1 MNRSPSSPPA
11 SASLLLLVSAFLLA
25 GLVGLTRLATDPLA
39 VDVSAQAAATI
50 ASDRP
55 DYAPGETVTLTG
67 SGWTPGET
75 VTIVLH
81 RQPLLHPDTVLT
93 AVADAGGT
101 ITHSSFAPALDEDGV
116 TFFVTATGS
125 VSGLQATTTFDARA
139 KRISWVGA
147 VSTDWNTAANW
158 SSGTVPDN
166 GDDLT
171 IPANVPSA
179 RYPVVNSTAFAK
191 SITLTAGAGLA
202 PTLTMTGGTLSV
214 SGALELNGGARVI
227 QSGGVIDV
235 FDFDSKAASSSTF
248 TQLGGTFRLRHNFT
262 NLGVF
267 DSTGGTIEFAGA
279 GAGANAFDAPG
290 RNQFNNVVVNSGVN
304 TDFSSKADAQILVAG
319 DWTMNGTADLITRNT
334 RVTFN
339 GNGAQTIGGAQQT
352 TFRNL
357 FVDKTAGTSV
367 TLARSALVTNGD
379 VIVVSGTLDLA
390 TFTLNRSAPGGEI
403 GVVTGAFLKIG
414 GTNSFPLN
422 YAIHSFNPTSTVDY
436 YGTSQTVTA
445 ETYGHL
451 NLSTSGTKT
460 MPATPTTI
468 LGNFTMSGTASAT
481 AAANLTVNGNFT
493 LGPGTTFGA
502 ASSSHIV
509 RANFSNS
516 GTFTAGTSTFT
527 FNGTGTQT
535 IGGSNST
542 TFNSL
547 NIDNAGGVVL
557 SGVNTTV
564 NGTLTFTSGNVTTGP
579 RFIATSATGSVTR
592 TSGHVVGNF
601 QKFVATGA
609 PTLTYE
615 IGDSGAYTP
624 VTVIFGSVSGAG
636 TLTGSTTPSDHP
648 NTGSS
653 PVDRLKSVNR
663 YWTFTNSGL
672 SFTNYSATFNF
683 VAADLDGGANTGR
696 LHRRQVLRRRHGR
709 RRPLERGHLRPRRS
723 SASRAS
729 VISRSVSRRI
739 SRRSAPAPIR
749 PTRPSRRAAPPRR
762 PTRSPSRPMA

>member
-1 MNRSPSSPPA
+1 M
-11 SASLLLLVSAFLLA
+11 
-25 GLVGLTRLATDPLA
+25 
-39 VDVSAQAAATI
+39 
-50 ASDRP
+50 
-55 DYAPGETVTLTG
+55 
-67 SGWTPGET
+67 
-75 VTIVLH
+75 
-81 RQPLLHPDTVLT
+81 
-93 AVADAGGT
+93 
-101 ITHSSFAPALDEDGV
+101 

-125 VSGLQATTTFDARA
+125 QSGLQATTTFDARA
-139 KRISWVGA
+139 KKISWAGA

-158 SSGTVPDN
+158 NSSGPCPPAATT
-166 GDDLT
+166 LT

-202 PTLTMTGGTLSV
+202 PTLTITGGTLSV
-214 SGALELNGGARVI
+214 SGVLELNGGARVI

-235 FDFDSKAASSSTF
+235 IDFDSKAASSTF
-248 TQLGGTFRLRHNFT
+248 TQSGGTFRLHQNFT
-262 NLGVF
+262 NSGVF
-267 DSTGGTIEFAGA
+267 DSTGGTIVFAGA
-279 GAGANAFDAPG
+279 GNGANAFDAPG

-304 TDFSSKADAQILVAG
+304 TDFSSKADAQILVG
-319 DWTMNGTADLITRNT
+319 GNWTMDGTADLIGRNT

-339 GNGAQTIGGAQQT
+339 GSGAQTIGGAQQT

-357 FVDKTAGTSV
+357 FVDKTAGTTV

-390 TFTLNRSAPGGEI
+390 TFTLNRSALGGEI

-460 MPATPTTI
+460 MPATPMTTQ
-468 LGNFTMSGTASAT
+468 GNFTMSGTASAT

-509 RANFSNS
+509 RGNFSNS

-579 RFIATSATGSVTR
+579 RFIATSATGSVSR

-624 VTVIFGSVSGAG
+624 VTVAFASVSAAG
-636 TLTGSTTPSDHP
+636 TLTGSTTPGDHP
-648 NTGSS
+648 NAGAS
-653 PVDRLKSVNR
+653 PVDRLRSVNR

-672 SFTNYSATFNF
+672 SFTNYNATFNF
-683 VAADLDGGANTGR
+683 VAGDLDAGANTSAFIVGKFSGGAWTAPTVGSR
-696 LHRRQVLRRRHGR
+696 TSGSTQITGVTSFSDFDDRRGR
-709 RRPLERGHLRPRRS
+709 RRARRL
-723 SASRAS
+723 AT
-729 VISRSVSRRI
+729 
-739 SRRSAPAPIR
+739 APIR

-762 PTRSPSRPMA
+762 PTRSPSRPMAQRTRLPPSR